1 MSSSDDTTSPS
12 EPPTDLVSPFMN
24 LPTELH
30 ILIANYL
37 IFPDIIHLK
46 LTCAYFNHL
55 IPPLSHRELLDAEL
69 TDFAWDHDLYACRY
83 CLRFRPAAKFADRM
97 LRRRRR
103 RCGRDAVKRFCV
115 DCGLMPRRG
124 AARYGPGAHIRIQGH
139 LFVICMVCRN
149 FTYAMLDRHKN
160 GMKVCADCW
169 DERLKRQEHL
179 YGEVLGDLSSAYGCP
194 SD

>member
-124 AARYGPGAHIRIQGH
+124 AAR
-139 LFVICMVCRN
+139 N